1 MSPLVAVLAVLVVP
15 GTLAT
20 SCPPDMLAVY
30 SLALRTEWSEDRFP
44 KQYPQWRPPAQWSKT
59 IGELDVS
66 GSGSGLHASND
77 EVNVKYEVGSKCDI
91 FAGAVTSYKPTLN
104 SYPRRP
110 SVINK
115 SNQVICAHP
124 STIHTNILHI
134 ELYPERILR
143 PQPSTFI

>member
-1 MSPLVAVLAVLVVP
+1 MSPLVAVVAVLVVP

-77 EVNVKYEVGSKCDI
+77 EVNVKYEDGSMFKVGYFCRVQLR
-91 FAGAVTSYKPTLN
+91 VTNP
-104 SYPRRP
+104 
-110 SVINK
+110 
-115 SNQVICAHP
+115 P
-124 STIHTNILHI
+124 STVILGGH
-134 ELYPERILR
+134 LL
-143 PQPSTFI
+143 